1 MLGCSRYFIS
11 MPTTADLIAL
21 ATKNIKD
28 ILNLSIKHDPTKH
41 QALVVY
47 DTENGLANILLAAY
61 KEALPLAKFV
71 DFDQVDKQ
79 AVLAEFDALRPDDLV
94 VMIQSSNFRLD
105 DFRIR
110 IHLFNKKL
118 KVIEHMHLYRN
129 NPDVWDVYVNALEYD
144 TEWLLPTSA
153 KIKTLL
159 ESAKELKIVSQD
171 CELKVTGGVEIPKLN
186 VGDYTGMENIG
197 GTFPIGE
204 IFTEGKDF
212 AGMNGSIYI
221 YAFANQDFSISMHDP
236 FRLDIEQ
243 GLVVGYGD
251 NTPQGFIDIWNLVKQ
266 YERPLMRE
274 VGFGLNRAITKER
287 YLGDITAFERIY
299 GMHLSFGEKH
309 SVYKKP
315 GIKTNKS
322 KFHVDLFPF
331 VTSASADGQMIFEN
345 GKYVI

>member
-1 MLGCSRYFIS
+1 
-11 MPTTADLIAL
+11 MPTTADLIAA
-21 ATKNIKD
+21 ATKNIQD
-28 ILNLSIKHDPTKH
+28 ILNLSLKHDASNH
-41 QALVVY
+41 QSLVVY
-47 DTENGLANILLAAY
+47 DTQNGLAQVLLEAY
-61 KEALPLAKFV
+61 HAALPHAKFV

-79 AVLAEFDALRPDDLV
+79 TVLAEFDRLQPDDLV

-118 KVIEHMHLYRN
+118 RVIEHMHLYRN
-129 NPDVWDVYVNALEYD
+129 DPSVWDVYVNALEYD
-144 TEWLLPTSA
+144 TDWLLPTA
-153 KIKTLL
+153 NKIKTAL
-159 ESAKELKIVSQD
+159 EKASALKIVSQD
-171 CELKVTGGVEIPKLN
+171 CELLITGGLEIPKLN

-204 IFTEGKDF
+204 VFTEGKDF

-221 YAFANQDFSISMHDP
+221 YAFANQDFSISMHEP
-236 FRLDIEQ
+236 FRLDIQQ

-251 NTPQGFIDIWNLVKQ
+251 NTPQSFVDIWNLVKQ

-299 GMHLSFGEKH
+299 GMHLSLGEKH

-322 KFHVDLFPF
+322 KFHVDLFPV

>member
-11 MPTTADLIAL
+11 MNNTADLIAL
-21 ATKNIKD
+21 ATKHITD
-28 ILNLSIKHDPTKH
+28 ILHLSIKHDASQH
-41 QALVVY
+41 SALVVY
-47 DTENGLANILLAAY
+47 DTQNGLANILLAAY
-61 KEALPLAKFV
+61 RAALPQAKFV

-79 AVLAEFDALRPDDLV
+79 TVLAEFDALKPDDLV

-118 KVIEHMHLYRN
+118 RVIEHMHLYRN
-129 NPDVWDVYVNALEYD
+129 DPEVWDVYVNALEYD
-144 TEWLLPTSA
+144 VEWLLPTA
-153 KIKTLL
+153 NKIKTLL
-159 ESAKELKIVSQD
+159 GGAKELKIVSQD
-171 CELKVTGGVEIPKLN
+171 AALTVTGGLEMPKLN
-186 VGDYTGMENIG
+186 VGDYTGMNNIG

-204 IFTEGKDF
+204 VFTEGRYLSC
-212 AGMNGSIYI
+212 MNGAIYI
-221 YAFANQDFSISMHDP
+221 YAFANQDFSISMHEP
-236 FRLDIEQ
+236 FRLDIEK

-251 NTPQGFIDIWNLVKQ
+251 NTPQGFIDIWKVIKQ

-274 VGFGLNRAITKER
+274 IGFGLNRAITKDR

-299 GMHLSFGEKH
+299 GMHLSLGEKH
-309 SVYKKP
+309 SVYKKE

-322 KFHVDLFPF
+322 KFHVDLFPA
-331 VTSASADGQMIFEN
+331 VTSVSADGQMIFEN

>member
-1 MLGCSRYFIS
+1 
-11 MPTTADLIAL
+11 MPNTADLIAL

-28 ILNLSIKHDPTKH
+28 ILNLSIKHDPTQH
-41 QALVVY
+41 QALVIY

-61 KEALPLAKFV
+61 QQALPLAKFV
-71 DFDQVDKQ
+71 DFNQVDKQ
-79 AVLAEFDALRPDDLV
+79 TVLAEFDALHPDDLV

-118 KVIEHMHLYRN
+118 RVIEHMHLYRN
-129 NPDVWDVYVNALEYD
+129 NPEVWDVYVNSLEYD
-144 TEWLLPTSA
+144 PAWILPTA
-153 KIKTLL
+153 AAIKSKL

-171 CELKVTGGVEIPKLN
+171 CELVITGGLEVPKLN

-204 IFTEGKDF
+204 VFTEGKDF

-221 YAFANQDFSISMHDP
+221 YAFANQDFSISMHEP
-236 FRLDIEQ
+236 FRLDIEH

-251 NTPQGFIDIWNLVKQ
+251 NTPQGFIDIWNVVKQ
-266 YERPLMRE
+266 YEQPLIRE

-299 GMHLSFGEKH
+299 GLHVSLGEKH

-331 VTSASADGQMIFEN
+331 ITSVSTDDQIIFEN

>member
-1 MLGCSRYFIS
+1 
-11 MPTTADLIAL
+11 MPNTADLIAL

-41 QALVVY
+41 QALVIF
-47 DTENGLANILLAAY
+47 DTENGLATILLAAY
-61 KEALPLAKFV
+61 QQALPLAKFV

-79 AVLAEFDALRPDDLV
+79 TVLAEFDALRADDLV

-118 KVIEHMHLYRN
+118 RVIEHMHLYRN

-144 TEWLLPTSA
+144 PTWILPTA
-153 KIKTLL
+153 AGIKSKL

-171 CELKVTGGVEIPKLN
+171 AELRITGGMEIPKLN

-204 IFTEGKDF
+204 VFTEAKDF
-212 AGMNGSIYI
+212 ACMNGAIYI
-221 YAFANQDFSISMHDP
+221 YAFANQDFSISMHEP
-236 FRLDIEQ
+236 FRLDIEH

-266 YERPLMRE
+266 YEQPLIRE

-299 GMHLSFGEKH
+299 GLHISLGEKH

-331 VTSASADGQMIFEN
+331 VASASADGQMIFEN
-345 GKYVI
+345 RKYVI

>member
-1 MLGCSRYFIS
+1 MSH
-11 MPTTADLIAL
+11 TADLIAL

-28 ILNLSIKHDPTKH
+28 ILNLSIKHDATKH

-47 DTENGLANILLAAY
+47 DTENGLANILVTAY
-61 KEALPLAKFV
+61 RAALPQAKFV

-79 AVLAEFDALRPDDLV
+79 SILAEFDLLRPDDLV

-118 KVIEHMHLYRN
+118 RVIEHMHLYRN
-129 NPDVWDVYVNALEYD
+129 NPDVWDVYINALEYD
-144 TEWLLPTSA
+144 IQWLLPTSSR
-153 KIKTLL
+153 IKTLL
-159 ESAKELKIVSQD
+159 ENAKELKIVSQD
-171 CELKVTGGVEIPKLN
+171 CELLVTGGLEIPKLN

-204 IFTEGKDF
+204 VFTEGKDF
-212 AGMNGSIYI
+212 AGMNGSINI

-236 FRLDIEQ
+236 FRLDIEH

-322 KFHVDLFPF
+322 KFHVDLFPV